1 MFEASQAFLDKIPL
15 ISLLIISMPL
25 GAGLIWL
32 IPGHRQA
39 RWIAL
44 GTALFDL
51 LLALLILF
59 RFDPSQGGFQ
69 MVETLDWIPTLNI
82 HYQVGI
88 DGFSALFLPLTVLLF
103 IAVLLGSWNSART
116 MPRLYFSLLLLLES
130 TTLGIFCA
138 LDTMLFFLFWEL
150 TLVPLYFLISFW
162 GIGPN
167 RRYAAVKYILFM
179 LAGGIPLLFGFILLA
194 FNPAEA
200 AGGTLPA
207 GLVFDYQ
214 TILSNPLPV
223 EMQTLVFILL
233 LLGFAFKTPIFPLH
247 TWLPVVAMEGPA
259 SISAIMTGLK
269 LGAFGMIRFV
279 VPVAPAAAQEFH
291 WLLAGLGVI
300 GILYGAILALAQ
312 TNLRRMLA
320 YSSISHVGLVL
331 LGIASFNIQGIQG
344 ALFHLLNFTLIAGG
358 IFIIT
363 GFLHQ
368 RIGSTDIISLGGV
381 VQSMPLL
388 TAFFFLFGL
397 ASMGV
402 PGTSGFPAEFLVQI
416 SALTTHTGAG
426 LAALF
431 GVVLGA
437 GYFLSIYRRAFLGP
451 VRSPVVSDALDLRRR
466 ELLVVSVMA
475 ALILFGGLFPDA
487 VLNIIRTT
495 SEQWVSNL
503 SNEAVQI
510 HPVIGLAI
518 QD

>member
-1 MFEASQAFLDKIPL
+1 MVETTQAALGGFPL
-15 ISLLIISMPL
+15 ISLLILSLPF
-25 GAGLIWL
+25 GALLIWL
-32 IPGHRQA
+32 TPSTQSA
-39 RWIAL
+39 RWIVL

-51 LLALLILF
+51 LLALTILF
-59 RFDPSQGGFQ
+59 RFDPHQAGFQ
-69 MVETLDWIPTLNI
+69 MVETHNWIPSLNI
-82 HYQVGI
+82 HYQVGV
-88 DGFSALFLPLTVLLF
+88 DGFSVLFLPMTVLLF
-103 IAVLLGSWNSART
+103 IGVVLASWNSVRT

-167 RRYAAVKYILFM
+167 RRYAAVKYTLLM
-179 LAGGIPLLFGFILLA
+179 LVGGVPLLFGFILLA
-194 FNPAEA
+194 FNQAAA
-200 AGGTLPA
+200 AGAEVPA

-223 EMQTLVFILL
+223 EMQLVVFMLL

-247 TWLPVVAMEGPA
+247 TWLPVVTMEGPA
-259 SISAIMTGLK
+259 TIAALMTGLK
-269 LGAFGMIRFV
+269 LGAYGMIRFV

-344 ALFHLLNFTLIAGG
+344 AVFHLLNFTLIAGG

-363 GFLHQ
+363 GFLHH
-368 RIGSTDIISLGGV
+368 RVGSTDIVSLGGV
-381 VQSMPLL
+381 AQSMPLL

-402 PGTSGFPAEFLVQI
+402 PGTNGFPAELLVLM

-451 VRSPVVSDALDLRRR
+451 ITSPVVGDALDLRQR

-475 ALILFGGLFPDA
+475 ALILFTGLYPDA
-487 VLNIIRTT
+487 VLDITRMT
-495 SEQWVSNL
+495 SEEWVANL
-503 SNEAVQI
+503 AK
-510 HPVIGLAI
+510 
-518 QD
+518 